1 MDFRKKFVVEPGAKF
16 RLEKIDPAYKGEHE
30 SHQSAAAEIA
40 HHTASLARLQ
50 YKLYAENKRS
60 LLIVLQGLDAAGKDG
75 VIRHVISGTNPQGVN
90 VTCFRQPKDEELAH
104 DFLWRAHCHTPA
116 NGEIMIF
123 NRSHYEDVLVVRVH
137 GVVPKSVWSR
147 RYDRIREF
155 ETLLSDAGTHIVK
168 FYLHISPEEQL
179 ARFKE
184 RLEDPERSWKIR
196 DSDYTERKYWPAY
209 IEAFEDAM
217 RETSTARAPWYIIPS
232 NHKWFRDLAIS
243 SILVDTLEEMDVQI
257 PKPLVDLKAIRRQYH
272 SAKIEQTKDEK
283 RGLLPFGPAKAQ

>member
-155 ETLLSDAGTHIVK
+155 EISLATRAHTLLSS
-168 FYLHISPEEQL
+168 ISTSVRKSNSHGL
-179 ARFKE
+179 
-184 RLEDPERSWKIR
+184 RS
-196 DSDYTERKYWPAY
+196 A
-209 IEAFEDAM
+209 
-217 RETSTARAPWYIIPS
+217 
-232 NHKWFRDLAIS
+232 
-243 SILVDTLEEMDVQI
+243 
-257 PKPLVDLKAIRRQYH
+257 
-272 SAKIEQTKDEK
+272 
-283 RGLLPFGPAKAQ
+283 